1 MAIGKLVQKDG
12 KLLYS
17 TGDLWSADDATNCNC
32 NCRFVP
38 SQPAGCPAFVYPFL
52 TSDSGTLS
60 CEILSGDE
68 NVDAINGYS
77 FSVLPLYLP
86 TIRIEYVWT
95 PSISCGNDFYIE
107 ASLDFFVG
115 THWTGAPFSSAA
127 YTNLISMPVFNPIR
141 IRRTRNNAST
151 GRVGLDIFSGAFE
164 TKITSATDG
173 PDFVRFTTTAITP
186 GTPSTFVTGT
196 LNCNPPHLSN
206 TYCVHEMLFSFGL
219 NIFVSTDGFADS
231 TGTSNL
237 DWSIQVLYPDP

>member
-17 TGDLWSADDATNCNC
+17 TGDLWSADDATTCDC

-68 NVDAINGYS
+68 DIVANTGYS

-86 TIRIEYVWT
+86 TIRIEYTWT
-95 PSISCGNDFYIE
+95 PTISCGDDFYIE
-107 ASLDFFVG
+107 ASLGFSVG
-115 THWTGAPFSSAA
+115 THWTGSPFSPSAS
-127 YTNLISMPVFNPIR
+127 TNLISTPVFDNIR
-141 IRRTRNNAST
+141 IRKTRNNAAT
-151 GRVGLDIFSGAFE
+151 GSVGSDIFSGAFE
-164 TKITSATDG
+164 TKITSATND
-173 PDFVRFTTTAITP
+173 PDFVRFTTVAIDP
-186 GTPSTFVTGT
+186 GSPSTFSAGS
-196 LNCNPPHLSN
+196 LNCNPPNLSD
-206 TYCVHEMLFSFGL
+206 TYCVHEMVFLFGL
-219 NIFVSTDGFADS
+219 RIFVSTDAFADS